1 MALDRTNARASFDAG
16 ALGLTGTLDLPPI
29 EMLSGQQLSPEAL
42 AMLQLHARPKR
53 SRVVI
58 TGMGAITPLGHSPD
72 DLWRNLLAA
81 KSGIGP
87 VTLFDPSNFKT
98 RIAAEVK
105 GFDPTKYVDAKD
117 ARRMGRATLFALSAA
132 REAIKDAG
140 IKDNFDEDP
149 RAGVLLGTAL
159 GGFVEAIEAHNGF
172 LQKGPDRVSPFLA
185 AVILP
190 NMPSFYLANY
200 YRARGYNS
208 TVVTACAAGTHAV
221 GAAAEIIRRGDAD
234 MMITGGADAIIS
246 DIVFAAFGVMR
257 AMSTRNDDPAH
268 ASRPFDK
275 NRDGFIVGEGS
286 AILILEKLEHALARG
301 ARIYAEVLGF
311 ASNSDAYHFAAP
323 DPQAIG
329 ASRVMQDAMKNAG
342 VTIED
347 VDYINAHGTSTPL
360 NDAGETLAIKT
371 VFGERAY
378 QIPISSTKSMLGH
391 SMGAAGAF
399 EAIACTL
406 TIRDQKIHPTAN
418 YETPDP
424 VCDLD
429 YVPNKPRNAQVDVV
443 LSNSFGLGGQNACL
457 VLGKYHNGK

>member
-1 MALDRTNARASFDAG
+1 MTLDSARARTTLNPSIPAATG
-16 ALGLTGTLDLPPI
+16 AI
-29 EMLSGQQLSPEAL
+29 EMPPVEMLTGQQLTPEVL
-42 AMLQLHARPKR
+42 AMMRLQVRPKR
-53 SRVVI
+53 TRVVI
-58 TGMGAITPLGHSPD
+58 TGMGAITPLGHSPE
-72 DLWRNLLAA
+72 DLWRNLLAG

-87 VTLFDPSNFKT
+87 VTMFDASNYRT

-105 GFDPTKYVDAKD
+105 GFDPTQYVDPKD
-117 ARRMGRATLFALSAA
+117 ARRMGRATLFALAA
-132 REAIKDAG
+132 AKHAVEDAG
-140 IKDNFDEDP
+140 FEKDFGEDP

-172 LQKGPDRVSPFLA
+172 LQKGADRVSPFLA
-185 AVILP
+185 AIILP
-190 NMPSFYLANY
+190 NMPAFHLADR

-234 MMITGGADAIIS
+234 VMLTGGADAIIS

-257 AMSTRNDDPAH
+257 AMSTRNDDPEH

-301 ARIYAEVLGF
+301 AKIYAEVLGF
-311 ASNSDAYHFAAP
+311 ATNSDAYHFAAP

-329 ASRVMQDAMKNAG
+329 ATRVMQDALKNAG
-342 VTIED
+342 VTIDD

-360 NDAGETLAIKT
+360 NDAGETLAIKK

-399 EAIACTL
+399 EAVASVM

-418 YETPDP
+418 YETLDP
-424 VCDLD
+424 ACDLD
-429 YVPNKPRNAQVDVV
+429 YVPNQARSAKIDVV

-457 VLGKYHNGK
+457 VLGRYKGE